1 MYEKDFETLKEATEA
16 QKIVGGKI
24 SSFLSTN
31 GKGEIIIIYAL
42 KYIKH

>member
-1 MYEKDFETLKEATEA
+1 MYEKDFKTLKEATEA

-31 GKGEIIIIYAL
+31 EKRRNNNSLHTEI
-42 KYIKH
+42 